1 MATGARSGNNAREGT
16 PEKLQSVAEERFLAG
31 DFAGALRVAQDAKAL
46 CRMPVPSSLAHAL
59 AAYEVHA
66 AASGSGSRNW
76 YAVLG
81 LACRG
86 VTREDIKRRYRRLC
100 LVLHPDKNRSAAA
113 DGAFKLLQDAWAAL
127 SARHPPAPPS
137 ADQKPSNHSRPPP
150 AAAAPTEAEKR
161 RASPPAASDTSC
173 SRKPRRE
180 APPPRTFR
188 SAYCARCYH
197 EFRAPGDEDD
207 EVEYCGRCQEWL
219 RNPRRRAP
227 ADADVETPR
236 QGGSRSFLCPG
247 ACTVPGCRGQYVP
260 CMLAVGM
267 WKLRCRVCGHQPGGP
282 PMGRDDL
289 FDMCI
294 QRAAQIILQEGLAHF
309 DERCF
314 IN

>member
-1 MATGARSGNNAREGT
+1 MATGARSGNNAREAT
-16 PEKLQSVAEERFLAG
+16 PEKLQSLAEERFLAG
-31 DFAGALRVAQDAKAL
+31 DVAGALRVARDAKAR
-46 CRMPVPSSLAHAL
+46 CRTPLPSSLAHAL

-137 ADQKPSNHSRPPP
+137 TDQKPSNHSRPPP
-150 AAAAPTEAEKR
+150 AAAAPTDAEKR
-161 RASPPAASDTSC
+161 RASPPSASDTPY

-197 EFRAPGDEDD
+197 EFRAPEDED

-227 ADADVETPR
+227 ADVETPR
-236 QGGSRSFLCPG
+236 QGGYRSFLCPG
-247 ACTVPGCRGQYVP
+247 ACPVPGCRGHFLVP
-260 CMLAVGM
+260 
-267 WKLRCRVCGHQPGGP
+267 W
-282 PMGRDDL
+282 
-289 FDMCI
+289 
-294 QRAAQIILQEGLAHF
+294 
-309 DERCF
+309 
-314 IN
+314 